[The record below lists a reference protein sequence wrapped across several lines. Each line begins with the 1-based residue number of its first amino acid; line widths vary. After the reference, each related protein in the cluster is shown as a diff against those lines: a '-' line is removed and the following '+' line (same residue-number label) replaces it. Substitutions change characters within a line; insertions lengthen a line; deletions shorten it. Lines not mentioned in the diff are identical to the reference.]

1 MPRGPAGLIMTETPN
16 ATHPTDKSMTVHIGV
31 DVGGTFT
38 DFAVSVPGENRRILH
53 KVPSTP
59 QGPDRAIIDGLKELL
74 ASHAIAPGDIIR
86 FGHGTTVGTNALIQR
101 QVGKVAVVTSE
112 GFRDL
117 LEIGRQ
123 IRPKVYDMHRDF
135 PKPLVPR
142 WRRYEVPERMR
153 ADGLVH
159 TALDEDAVR
168 QAGREMAGRGIDCV
182 AVCFLH
188 SHAFP
193 AHEERAAALLREVLG
208 DTTSVMTSSM
218 VYPEFREYERF
229 STTVL
234 NAALLTVMS
243 AYLDRLTKAVADL
256 GITAEPTV
264 SQSGGGLMSADYSRR
279 YPIRSALSGPAAGVL
294 GAAYRAKATA
304 EANVITLDIGGTSAD
319 VSLLT
324 GGEPSVVHSRR
335 LAGFPLRLPA
345 LDVNA
350 VGAGGGSIAWI
361 DRDGLLKVGPHSAGA
376 MPGPACYGHGG
387 EAATVTDANVVLGR
401 LPSGS
406 LLDGRMAIRRE
417 LAEAAIDRLAEA
429 LGMSREDTA
438 LGIVQVACAV
448 IVKAIR
454 AISVERGHD
463 PSDFALFAFG
473 GAGPLHAN
481 DVARDLGIR
490 RIFIPPNPGILCAE
504 GLLGSDLVADLVQPS
519 LAAFGAEA
527 PDVLNSARTG
537 LRQRAEAWFNAEAI
551 APADQRIAWSVDL
564 RYAGQNFELPIA
576 FTDARFD
583 AEAAAAM
590 RRDFDA
596 AHEHAYGFAQPDEP
610 VEIVGM
616 RVKLTGVLEKP
627 PLPKAATATSA
638 KPLGARPIAFAKDD
652 WRETPIF
659 RRDDL
664 GAGQDLVGPAVIEQ
678 MDSMVL
684 LFPGDLAST
693 DDWGNL
699 VIDLAGQG
707 E

>member
-1 MPRGPAGLIMTETPN
+1 MA
-16 ATHPTDKSMTVHIGV
+16 VHIGV

-38 DFAVSVPGENRRILH
+38 DFAVSLPVENRQILH

-59 QGPDRAIIDGLKELL
+59 GEPDKAIIDGMKDLL
-74 ASHAIAPGDIIR
+74 ANHTITPGDIVR

-101 QVGKVAVVTSE
+101 KVGKVAVVTSE

-123 IRPKVYDMHRDF
+123 VRPKVYDMHQDF

-142 WRRYEVPERMR
+142 WHRYEVPERMR
-153 ADGLVH
+153 ADGVVH
-159 TALDEDAVR
+159 TELDEDAVR
-168 QAGREMAGRGIDCV
+168 RVGQEIAGEGIDCV

-193 AHEERAAALLREVLG
+193 GHEERAAALLREILG
-208 DTTSVMTSSM
+208 DDTSVMTSSA

-243 AYLDRLTKAVADL
+243 AYLDRLTKAVGGL

-264 SQSGGGLMSADYSRR
+264 SQSGGGLMSVDYSRR

-294 GAAYRAKATA
+294 GAAYRAKATG

-319 VSLLT
+319 VSLLAH
-324 GGEPSVVHSRR
+324 GEPSTVHSRR

-376 MPGPACYGHGG
+376 LPGPACYGNGG
-387 EAATVTDANVVLGR
+387 EAATVTDANVLLGR

-429 LGMSREDTA
+429 LGMSQVDTA

-481 DVARDLGIR
+481 DVARDLGIK

-519 LAAFGAEA
+519 LSAFGDDAA
-527 PDVLNSARTG
+527 DVLNAARAE
-537 LRQRAEAWFNAEAI
+537 LHKRAEAWFSAEAVT
-551 APADQRIAWSVDL
+551 PADRRAAWSVDL
-564 RYAGQNFELPIA
+564 RYAGQNFELSVP
-576 FTDARFD
+576 FEDV
-583 AEAAAAM
+583 
-590 RRDFDA
+590 DFDA
-596 AHEHAYGFAQPDEP
+596 AGAEIVRRQFDTSHEHAYGFAQPEEP

-616 RVKLTGVLEKP
+616 RVKLTGVLDKP
-627 PLPKAATATSA
+627 PLPKAGASAAASATGS
-638 KPLGARPIAFAKDD
+638 RQVAFARDD
-652 WRETPIF
+652 WRETPIY

-664 GAGQDLVGPAVIEQ
+664 TVGSELVGPAVIEQ
-678 MDSMVL
+678 MDSML
-684 LFPGDLAST
+684 LLIPDDRART
-693 DDWGNL
+693 DEWGNL
-699 VIDLAGQG
+699 VIDLADGG

>member
-1 MPRGPAGLIMTETPN
+1 
-16 ATHPTDKSMTVHIGV
+16 MTVHIGV

-38 DFAVSVPGENRRILH
+38 DFAVSLPDQNRQILH
-53 KVPSTP
+53 KLPSTP
-59 QGPDRAIIDGLKELL
+59 GEPDKAIIDGIKHLL
-74 ASHAIAPGDIIR
+74 SSHGIAPGDIIR
-86 FGHGTTVGTNALIQR
+86 LGHGTTVGTNALIQR
-101 QVGKVAVVTSE
+101 RVGKVAVVTSQ

-123 IRPKVYDMHRDF
+123 VRPKVYDMHQDF

-142 WRRYEVPERMR
+142 WHRYEVPERMR
-153 ADGLVH
+153 ADGVVH

-168 QAGREMAGRGIDCV
+168 RVGREIAGQGIDCV

-193 AHEERAAALLREVLG
+193 GHEERAATVLREILG
-208 DTTSVMTSSM
+208 ESVSVMTSSA

-243 AYLDRLTKAVADL
+243 AYLDRLTKAVTEI
-256 GITAEPTV
+256 GVSAEPAV
-264 SQSGGGLMSADYSRR
+264 SQSSGGLMSVDYSRR

-294 GAAYRAKATA
+294 GAAYRAKATG

-319 VSLLT
+319 VSLLAH
-324 GGEPSVVHSRR
+324 GEPSTVHSRR

-387 EAATVTDANVVLGR
+387 EAATVTDANVLLGR

-406 LLDGRMAIRRE
+406 LLDGRMAIHRD
-417 LAEAAIDRLAEA
+417 LAEAAIDRLAET
-429 LGMSREDTA
+429 LGMSRQDTA

-481 DVARDLGIR
+481 DVARDLGIKR
-490 RIFIPPNPGILCAE
+490 VIIPPNPGILCAE

-519 LAAFGAEA
+519 LAAFDAGA
-527 PDVLNSARTG
+527 PDVLNAARVA
-537 LRQRAEAWFNAEAI
+537 LRARAEAWFAAEAVEPEDRR
-551 APADQRIAWSVDL
+551 AAWSVDL
-564 RYAGQNFELPIA
+564 RYAGQNFELSVPFEDI
-576 FTDARFD
+576 
-583 AEAAAAM
+583 
-590 RRDFDA
+590 DFDTA
-596 AHEHAYGFAQPDEP
+596 RASAARRQFDTAHEHAYGFAQPEEP

-616 RVKLTGVLEKP
+616 RVKLTGVLAKP
-627 PLPKAATATSA
+627 PLPNARAAAA
-638 KPLGARPIAFAKDD
+638 AAAPIGARQVAFAKDD
-652 WRETPIF
+652 WRETPIY
-659 RRDDL
+659 RREDL
-664 GAGQDLVGPAVIEQ
+664 TVGHQLDGPAVIEQ
-678 MDSMVL
+678 MDSMLL
-684 LFPGDLAST
+684 LFPDDRART
-693 DDWGNL
+693 DEWGNL
-699 VIDLAGQG
+699 VIDLADRG